1 MKKLIAFAL
10 CAVMVV
16 AALAGCS
23 NAAKPEETTATPA
36 ADATQEA
43 AKPEAMTGAIDVLS
57 REDGSGTRGAFI
69 ELFGVEQKNDA
80 ARRSTTRPTPPRSPT
95 PPSVMLTTVAG
106 DPARDRLH
114 LPGRAER

>member
-69 ELFGVEQKNDA
+69 ELFGVE
-80 ARRSTTRPTPPRSPT
+80 
-95 PPSVMLTTVAG
+95 
-106 DPARDRLH
+106 
-114 LPGRAER
+114 

>member
-69 ELFGVEQKNDA
+69 ELTGVEQKNDVGEQVDHTIDDA
-80 ARRSTTRPTPPRSPT
+80 VITNSTVRHAHLRGRRPRRHR
-95 PPSVMLTTVAG
+95 L
-106 DPARDRLH
+106 RLH
-114 LPGRAER
+114 GLPE